1 MFARSLQADLAYAGP
16 LMVLVIHLRL
26 VVKYKTDSQTSFD
39 LFHNRFRIAY
49 DFWYTVEAGQCYPTT
64 PVSALII
71 RQ

>member
-1 MFARSLQADLAYAGP
+1 
-16 LMVLVIHLRL
+16 MVLVIHLRL

-49 DFWYTVEAGQCYPTT
+49 DFWYTVEAGQCYPTR
-64 PVSALII
+64 PVNALII